1 MWTGRSSVT
10 PERGPALLA
19 YLVRRLGYYAVLLL
33 AAVCLSYALAATAL
47 QPRAYFEAR
56 QPPPRPAAVDA
67 QLTALGINDHTP
79 LYDRFGHWAAHAARG
94 DLGRTIDDTSVND
107 EFGRRVGVSLRLLV
121 AGTVVGTVVGI
132 LAGAWTAVRQYRLS
146 DRLVTLGSFLLLSTP
161 VFLLAVLLKIGAIK
175 LNQTLG
181 TDLIQFTGE
190 KTPGLQGGW
199 FAHLKDRAVHLL
211 LPSLSI
217 GLITIATYSRYQRST
232 MLDVLGSDYL
242 RTAQAKGL
250 TRRKALLTHG
260 LRTALI
266 PMSTFFSYNFLA
278 VFTGAIFTEA
288 IFGWHGMGEW
298 LVASIGKN
306 DVNSVVAV
314 SSFAAVVVLLSGFVA
329 DLLHAALDPRIRH
342 S

>member
-1 MWTGRSSVT
+1 MTREG
-10 PERGPALLA
+10 GPDVLA
-19 YLVRRLGYYAVLLL
+19 YLARRLGYYAVLLL
-33 AAVCLSYALAATAL
+33 AAVCLSYVLAATAL
-47 QPRAYFEAR
+47 QPRAYFEGR
-56 QPPPRPAAVDA
+56 QPPPQPAAVDA
-67 QLTALGINDHTP
+67 HLRALGIDDHVP
-79 LYDRFGHWAAHAARG
+79 LYDRFGHWASHAVRG
-94 DLGRTIDDTSVND
+94 DLGRTIDDTSVGD
-107 EFGRRVGVSLRLLV
+107 EFRRRVGVSLRLLV
-121 AGTVVGTVVGI
+121 VGTAVGTVVGV

-146 DRLVTLGSFLLLSTP
+146 DRLVTVTSFVLLSTP
-161 VFLLAVLLKIGAIK
+161 VFLLAVLLKIGAIR
-175 LNQTLG
+175 LNQALG
-181 TDLIQFTGE
+181 TDLIRFTGE

-199 FAHLKDRAVHLL
+199 FTHARDRVVHLL
-211 LPSLSI
+211 LPSLSM

-242 RTAQAKGL
+242 RTARAKGL
-250 TRRKALLTHG
+250 TRRRALLRHG

-266 PMSTFFSYNFLA
+266 PMSTFFAYNFLA

-298 LVASIGKN
+298 LVASIGKD

-314 SSFAAVVVLLSGFVA
+314 SAFAAVVVLLSGFVA

>member
-1 MWTGRSSVT
+1 M
-10 PERGPALLA
+10 LA
-19 YLVRRLGYYAVLLL
+19 FAGRRLGYYAVLLVV
-33 AAVCLSYALAATAL
+33 ATFLSYLLAATAL
-47 QPRAYFEAR
+47 APRGYFEAK
-56 QPPPRPAAVDA
+56 QPRPAAASVDRE
-67 QLTALGINDHTP
+67 LTHLGINDHTP
-79 LYDRFGHWAAHAARG
+79 VTERFGHWAGQALHG

-107 EFGRRVGVSLRLLV
+107 EFGRRIGVSLRLLLF
-121 AGTVVGTVVGI
+121 GTLVGTAAGI
-132 LAGAWTAVRQYRLS
+132 LVGAWGAVRQYRAS
-146 DRLVTLGSFLLLSTP
+146 DRIVTVLSFVVLSMPT
-161 VFLLAVLLKIGAIK
+161 FLIAVLLKIGAIK
-175 LNQTLG
+175 LNSLLG
-181 TDLIQFTGE
+181 FDLLQFTGQS
-190 KTPGLQGGW
+190 TPDLQGGP
-199 FAHLKDRAVHLL
+199 FAHLRDDAVHLV
-211 LPSLSI
+211 LPTLAI
-217 GLITIATYSRYQRST
+217 ALGTIAAYSRYQRST

>member
-1 MWTGRSSVT
+1 MT
-10 PERGPALLA
+10 PERGPDVLA
-19 YLVRRLGYYAVLLL
+19 YLARRLGYYVVLLL
-33 AAVCLSYALAATAL
+33 VAVCLSYALAATAL

-56 QPPPRPAAVDA
+56 QPPPRPAAVQA
-67 QLTALGINDHTP
+67 QLAELGIDDHTP
-79 LYDRFGHWAAHAARG
+79 LYDRFGRWAAHAVRG
-94 DLGRTIDDTSVND
+94 DLGRTIDDTSVSD
-107 EFGRRVGVSLRLLV
+107 EFGRRVGVSLRLLFV
-121 AGTVVGTVVGI
+121 GTAAGTVAGI
-132 LAGAWTAVRQYRLS
+132 LVGAWTAVRQYRLS
-146 DRLVTLGSFLLLSTP
+146 DRLVTLTSFLLLSTP
-161 VFLLAVLLKIGAIK
+161 VFLLAVLLKIGAIRI
-175 LNQTLG
+175 NQALG

-199 FAHLKDRAVHLL
+199 AAHARDRAVHLL

-217 GLITIATYSRYQRST
+217 GLITLATYSRYQRST

-250 TRRKALLTHG
+250 TRRRALLRHG

-298 LVASIGKN
+298 LVASIGKD

-314 SSFAAVVVLLSGFVA
+314 STFAAVVVLLSGFVA
-329 DLLHAALDPRIRH
+329 DLLHAALDPRVRH